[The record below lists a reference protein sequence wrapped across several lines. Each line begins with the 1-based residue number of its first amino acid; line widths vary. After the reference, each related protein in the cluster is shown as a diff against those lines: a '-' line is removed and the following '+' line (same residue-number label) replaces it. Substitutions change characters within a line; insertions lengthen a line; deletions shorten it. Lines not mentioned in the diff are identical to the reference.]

1 MRISAKTEYACIAV
15 MELGNCYGAGD
26 PVRVR
31 DIAERHGIPARFLVQ
46 ILLQLKAAGFVASTR
61 GASGGYRLV
70 RSPDEITLGEVMT
83 VVEGADDTSASSL
96 QSSSRAAAVLRD
108 SWQAARQ
115 AQAEVLSS
123 ITLTDL
129 VDRAAVEAESM
140 YYI

>member
-1 MRISAKTEYACIAV
+1 
-15 MELGNCYGAGD
+15 MELGNCYGDGD

-31 DIAERHGIPARFLVQ
+31 DIAERHGIPSRFLVQ

-115 AQAEVLSS
+115 AQAAVLSS